1 MMKFAYRGNIVTVNE
16 LAEMSGVR
24 PHTFRDRLRRGY
36 TVEQAVRPY
45 PVHESVEHFYEAS
58 CVTDWVG
65 MPINDLYEI
74 YWKWC
79 VSHQFTP
86 TSKVGFSRQLK
97 SMNPAIKTVPTQ
109 KGDGCKRIIRL
120 REV

>member
-1 MMKFAYRGNIVTVNE
+1 V
-16 LAEMSGVR
+16 L
-24 PHTFRDRLRRGY
+24 PHTLRDRLRRGY

-45 PVHESVEHFYEAS
+45 PVHDSVEQFYEAS

-65 MPINDLYEI
+65 MSINDLYEI
-74 YWKWC
+74 YWKWS
-79 VSHQFTP
+79 VSHGFTP
-86 TSKVGFSRQLK
+86 TTKQGFGRQLK

-109 KGDGCKRIIRL
+109 KGEGYKRIIRL